1 MGEAKKEEKAKE
13 IEKEEIK
20 ELKKGLPQQQAPK
33 QEAIPKKVEQRPNA
47 PKQQ

>member
-33 QEAIPKKVEQRPNA
+33 QEAIPKQVEQRPSA